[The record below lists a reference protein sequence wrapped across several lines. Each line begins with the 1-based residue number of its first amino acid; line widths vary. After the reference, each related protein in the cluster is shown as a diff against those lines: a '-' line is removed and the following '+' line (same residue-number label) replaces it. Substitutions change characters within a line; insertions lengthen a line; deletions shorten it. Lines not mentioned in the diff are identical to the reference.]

1 MALIEPRGVGVDRA
15 RRKKKKTF
23 SVDVISKIKGKAR
36 F

>member
-1 MALIEPRGVGVDRA
+1 MDLIEPRGVGIVLEE
-15 RRKKKKTF
+15 KKTY

>member
-15 RRKKKKTF
+15 KRKKTF